1 MSPFEEQVLAA
12 LPRLRR
18 YARSLSRDASDAEDL
33 VHDCLENAF
42 ANRTRWRGANLDA
55 WLMTILTNLGRNK
68 WRSRRRRPE
77 HVPLEAAAEVASGQ
91 PDPDPLAKDRLSRAI
106 EQLDHDQRA
115 VLMLVVVDGYRYAEV
130 AGMLGVPIGTIMS
143 RLSRARK
150 ALGAMLE
157 RDNVVEFRRSS

>member
-18 YARSLSRDASDAEDL
+18 YARSLSRDASEAEDL

-42 ANRTRWRGANLDA
+42 ANRLRWRGTNLDA

-77 HVPLEAAAEVASGQ
+77 IVPLEAAAEVPSGQ

-106 EQLDHDQRA
+106 EHLDHDQRA

-130 AGMLGVPIGTIMS
+130 AGMLGVPIGTVMS

-150 ALGAMLE
+150 ALGEMLE
-157 RDNVVEFRRSS
+157 GDNVVEFRRSS